1 MVGAHAN
8 PKPSVLGV
16 GTGRCA
22 HGMSGAALCPCGI
35 SSQIPAVLGRS
46 TMSAQKRRDS
56 EAKAVSEALSCLARL
71 SRSPLPLRTGQW
83 GQGSS
88 PCWHHPWRKN
98 WGSAAFGRA
107 VSLLVHLV
115 PLPLTTASILFHP
128 LDCRWLHELLSC
140 TIRKAARDYHHV
152 GGVPSNLKCKRFPAH
167 TPINTSW
174 EELHYSR
181 NI

>member
-1 MVGAHAN
+1 MAGARAD

-22 HGMSGAALCPCGI
+22 HGISGAAFCPSGS

-46 TMSAQKRRDS
+46 MESAQKRRDS
-56 EAKAVSEALSCLARL
+56 KAKAVSEPLSCPARP
-71 SRSPLPLRTGQW
+71 SWSPLPLRTGQR

-88 PCWHHPWRKN
+88 PFWHHPWRKN
-98 WGSAAFGRA
+98 WGSAALGRG
-107 VSLLVHLV
+107 VSLLVQLV
-115 PLPLTTASILFHP
+115 PTPFTTASILFHP
-128 LDCRWLHELLSC
+128 LDCRWLYELLSC